1 MRIPKRQGSLPSSC
15 TRLIPAYS
23 LVVRTLVSN
32 RTPYLFLL
40 KNTIILEMDPS
51 R

>member
-1 MRIPKRQGSLPSSC
+1 MRISKRQGSLPTGC
-15 TRLIPAYS
+15 IRLIPSYR

-32 RTPYLFLL
+32 QNPYLFLL
-40 KNTIILEMDPS
+40 KSAIILEMDPG

>member
-1 MRIPKRQGSLPSSC
+1 MRIPKLQGSLPSSC
-15 TRLIPAYS
+15 IRLIPSYR

-32 RTPYLFLL
+32 QNPYLFLL